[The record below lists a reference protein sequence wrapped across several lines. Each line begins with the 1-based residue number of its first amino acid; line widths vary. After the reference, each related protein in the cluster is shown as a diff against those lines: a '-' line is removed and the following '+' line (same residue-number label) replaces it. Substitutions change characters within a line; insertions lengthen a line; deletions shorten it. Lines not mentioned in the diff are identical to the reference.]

1 MIRFRRWAAACGFIV
16 SVLANMPCRAAFI
29 EVDIVSAV
37 MTAGSS
43 GYVDVI
49 IRGTGAPITGFGYT
63 IEISG
68 GGPGT
73 GNVVFTAP
81 VNDEPGIGGTG
92 VATPY
97 VFYNESDG
105 IDSQIVS
112 SSEVFGSDFWA
123 PLDVSGKIL
132 DQDYL
137 LARLNIEHQGELD
150 INLAE
155 AVFTLSVTQASF
167 LDADGLLYD
176 DSNPAVVQLG
186 SGTLK
191 IVATPEPATLGGL
204 GLAALVVV
212 RGVKRRRGPPAA
224 GR

>member
-1 MIRFRRWAAACGFIV
+1 MMRFHRWAAACGFIV
-16 SVLANMPCRAAFI
+16 SVLASVPCRAALI

-43 GYVDVI
+43 GYIDVI
-49 IRGTGAPITGFGYT
+49 LRGTGAPITGFDYK

-73 GNVVFTAP
+73 GNVVFTEP
-81 VNDEPGIGGTG
+81 VNDEPGIGG
-92 VATPY
+92 ATPY
-97 VFYNESDG
+97 VFYHESEG

-112 SSEVFGSDFWA
+112 GSEVIGSDFWA
-123 PLDVSGKIL
+123 PLDISGKIL
-132 DQDYL
+132 NQDYL
-137 LARLNIEHQGELD
+137 LARLNVQHQGELD

-167 LDADGLLYD
+167 FDADGLLYD
-176 DSNPAVVQLG
+176 DSNPTVVQLG

-191 IVATPEPATLGGL
+191 IVATPEPATLGSL

-212 RGVKRRRGPPAA
+212 RGVKRRRA
-224 GR
+224 GKLASTKRT